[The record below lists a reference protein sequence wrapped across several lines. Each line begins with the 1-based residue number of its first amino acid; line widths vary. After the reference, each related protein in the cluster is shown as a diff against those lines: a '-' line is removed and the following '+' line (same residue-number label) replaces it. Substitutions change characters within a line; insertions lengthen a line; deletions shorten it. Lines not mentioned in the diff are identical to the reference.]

1 MTEQLN
7 NNETLFSFELLV
19 EYIRLDKTIKC
30 LNYSDELAL
39 GVRLLDFPTLLI
51 YQPETSTPLLEQRL
65 HDDDDED
72 IEKENQ
78 LYQAHDTFKYPFNK
92 GKSCLFKTHLDS
104 LHTHLSNTPLHAVV
118 LDMRGEIPKLIGS
131 SLVSLVRLIDCIRCD
146 VEVHGI
152 SSPSS
157 QGEKGLVDLFNL
169 MGEKIGVISLGYNL
183 FSLGSSSLPHIPD
196 NRVLPVGITHGTESM
211 KSIEHLQV
219 DHGEGTMQPLD
230 LDIDNTP
237 SKVLY
242 QNIHINGKPSEIVV
256 SEAGQAV
263 TVSTATQT
271 EHSRRKRHHRTLRVA
286 AIDKEHDEGSLRV
299 QPPSLYYSSPVEQQQ
314 ENEPDQYRVLDM
326 ESLRVEDL
334 DLGNEETQ
342 VPATDHRRRL
352 RQDVVMESRGRE
364 ERGQHQPQQTA
375 SILGEA
381 LRPLPLLNTLLV
393 ELAQLSGQSQTQ
405 LQQLFSVHPNLAWIY
420 RLLTEP
426 SNGQADWP
434 QSQGLRDTTTS
445 PQRDRQSP
453 CPVVPKL
460 WVGASPRV
468 KNRPLQEQCSTT
480 TQSSIRKTN
489 WENTMSGNTVSK
501 SSPKKKLGFGMT
513 KTFRL
518 RMKQVKPCGMKCHL
532 HECRK
537 QQTDK
542 QTLNTKGPGRK
553 SNNTNSQTDQ
563 PIDGR
568 KLLNRNDI
576 LNENIATA
584 ISSLDRDCGRQGY
597 ISTRTQQELTNTFT
611 TSVNAEDS
619 YCKRDDSSQ
628 RLPEQK
634 ASSHSKQDSHSKL
647 WVHIPSVDHTEEVLR
662 SGEYDH
668 ADSDSRGDGDET
680 PRGPKPR
687 PHLSDSGHK
696 PHMSD
701 TRRSPNPRPHLSD
714 SGHKPHMSDTRRS
727 PRHKHPHSAS
737 SSDRLDSV
745 GAVEYLD
752 DFSSL
757 DPTDGDG
764 YSPSTDLSSPEPV
777 GGGKTRG
784 RSPEPVGGGKTRGR
798 SPEPVGGGKTRGR
811 SPEPVGGGKTRGRS
825 PEPVGGG
832 KTKGRSPEPVG
843 GGKTR
848 GRSPEPV
855 GGGKTRGR
863 SPEPVGGGKTRGRSP
878 EPVGGGKTRGRSP
891 EPVGGGKTRGR
902 SPEPVG
908 GGKTK
913 GRSPEPVGGGKTR
926 GRSPEPVG
934 GGKTRERSPEP
945 VGGGKTRERSPEPVG
960 VGKTRERSP
969 EPVGGG
975 KTRERSPEPVGGGKT
990 RERSPK
996 HVRGGTRDKRR
1007 SRVSGDHN
1015 SDGSSVSERSQR
1027 RRVALPVQAETSPQ
1041 RSLMNTHVIRRRSQ
1055 ASALSVSSD
1064 NSVGDT
1070 SASIHSLRS
1079 TAQLA
1084 ARPCSG
1090 GAMRSGSGARGTSTN
1105 RPAGTWSQGAK
1116 GSFSESLRASSKLS
1130 DIRTDYIPKEPKD
1143 RAPVRGY
1150 SVDTHTDSIHTQ
1162 NSRSDRGYSVDT
1174 HTDSIHTQNSRSDR
1188 GYSVDTHTDSIHT
1201 QNSRSDRG
1209 YSVDTHTD
1217 SIHTQNSRSD
1227 RGYSVDTHT
1236 DSIHTQN
1243 SRPDRGYSVDTHTDS
1258 IHTQNS
1264 RSDRGYSVD
1273 THTDS
1278 IHTQNSRPDRGYSVD
1293 TCISTDYNSSPESHK
1308 AEDIEVE
1315 LPEEAGEELT
1325 EEAGEELTE
1334 EAGELATEAID
1345 ELGSLGFS
1353 NEYQHVSELVVNK
1366 LPGYTF

>member
-118 LDMRGEIPKLIGS
+118 LDMRGEIPNLIGS

-271 EHSRRKRHHRTLRVA
+271 EHSRRKRHHRILRVA

-701 TRRSPNPRPHLSD
+701 TRKKHQTQTTLSELW
-714 SGHKPHMSDTRRS
+714 HKPHISDTRRCPNPDHTFQTLATS
-727 PRHKHPHSAS
+727 PTCQTP
-737 SSDRLDSV
+737 
-745 GAVEYLD
+745 EYAPDTTPPLC
-752 DFSSL
+752 L
-757 DPTDGDG
+757 QQ
-764 YSPSTDLSSPEPV
+764 
-777 GGGKTRG
+777 G

-811 SPEPVGGGKTRGRS
+811 SPEPVGSGKTMARS
-825 PEPVGGG
+825 PEPVG
-832 KTKGRSPEPVG
+832 
-843 GGKTR
+843 
-848 GRSPEPV
+848 
-855 GGGKTRGR
+855 
-863 SPEPVGGGKTRGRSP
+863 
-878 EPVGGGKTRGRSP
+878 
-891 EPVGGGKTRGR
+891 
-902 SPEPVG
+902 
-908 GGKTK
+908 
-913 GRSPEPVGGGKTR
+913 
-926 GRSPEPVG
+926 
-934 GGKTRERSPEP
+934 
-945 VGGGKTRERSPEPVG
+945 
-960 VGKTRERSP
+960 
-969 EPVGGG
+969 
-975 KTRERSPEPVGGGKT
+975 
-990 RERSPK
+990 
-996 HVRGGTRDKRR
+996 GGTRDKRR

-1027 RRVALPVQAETSPQ
+1027 RRLALPVQAETSPQ

-1064 NSVGDT
+1064 NSLGDT
-1070 SASIHSLRS
+1070 SASIHSVRS

-1116 GSFSESLRASSKLS
+1116 GSFSETLRASSQLS

-1143 RAPVRGY
+1143 RAPV
-1150 SVDTHTDSIHTQ
+1150 
-1162 NSRSDRGYSVDT
+1162 
-1174 HTDSIHTQNSRSDR
+1174 
-1188 GYSVDTHTDSIHT
+1188 
-1201 QNSRSDRG
+1201 
-1209 YSVDTHTD
+1209 
-1217 SIHTQNSRSD
+1217 
-1227 RGYSVDTHT
+1227 
-1236 DSIHTQN
+1236 
-1243 SRPDRGYSVDTHTDS
+1243 RGYSVDTHTDS

-1334 EAGELATEAID
+1334 EAGEELTEEAGEELTEEAGEELTEEAGELATEAID